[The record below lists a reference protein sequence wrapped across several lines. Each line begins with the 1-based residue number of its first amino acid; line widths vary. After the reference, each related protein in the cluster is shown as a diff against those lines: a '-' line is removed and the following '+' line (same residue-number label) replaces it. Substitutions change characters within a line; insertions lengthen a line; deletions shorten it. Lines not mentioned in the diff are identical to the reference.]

1 MIKIDIKLPINT
13 AKGKKQLELNTCLK
27 ANEITAIFGESGA
40 GKTTLL
46 KIIAGLI
53 KPEFG
58 RIEVGDELWLDTQKN
73 INLAIQKRKIG
84 FVFQDYALFPNMSVK
99 ENISYAATSK
109 QKVEELLSLMNLEN
123 LAKIYPKNLSGG
135 QAQRVALARA
145 LAREPQI
152 LLLDEPLSALDFKM
166 RSFLQDELVKI
177 LQHFKITTLLV
188 SHDLA
193 EIYKLSHRIL
203 ELSDGKI
210 IKDARTNEFF
220 TSSNLSAK
228 LRLSATLLEIKKSD
242 ILMIFTLLLN
252 QDIVKITLS
261 EEEFLRTYKNVKIGD
276 TLLLSIKAFN
286 PIVGGKIKCNHRK
299 IK

>member
-58 RIEVGDELWLDTQKN
+58 RIEVGDELWFDTQKN
-73 INLAIQKRKIG
+73 VNLAIQKRKIG

-109 QKVEELLSLMNLEN
+109 QKAEELLSLMNLEN

-203 ELSDGKI
+203 ELKNGKI
-210 IKDARTNEFF
+210 IKDFPKNEFF
-220 TSSNLSAK
+220 THSSISAK
-228 LRLSATLLEIKKSD
+228 LRLSTTLLEIKKSD
-242 ILMIFTLLLN
+242 ILVVLTLLLN
-252 QDIVKITLS
+252 QDIIKITLS
-261 EEEFLRTYKNVKIGD
+261 EEEFLKAYQDVKIGD

-286 PIVGGKIKCNHRK
+286 PIIVGKLDK
-299 IK
+299 

>member
-203 ELSDGKI
+203 ELSDRKI

-228 LRLSATLLEIKKSD
+228 LRLSATLLEMKKSD
-242 ILMIFTLLLN
+242 ILVIFTLLLN

-261 EEEFLRTYKNVKIGD
+261 EEEFLKSYKDVKIGD

-286 PIVGGKIKCNHRK
+286 PIIVGKLDK
-299 IK
+299 

>member
-46 KIIAGLI
+46 KIIAGII

-58 RIEVGDELWLDTQKN
+58 RIEVEDELWLDTQKN
-73 INLAIQKRKIG
+73 INLSIQKRKIG

-228 LRLSATLLEIKKSD
+228 LRLSATLLEMKKSD
-242 ILMIFTLLLN
+242 ILVIFTLLLN

-261 EEEFLRTYKNVKIGD
+261 EEEFLKSYKDVKIGD

-286 PIVGGKIKCNHRK
+286 PIIVGKLDK
-299 IK
+299 

>member
-27 ANEITAIFGESGA
+27 ANKITAIFGESGA

-58 RIEVGDELWLDTQKN
+58 RIKVGDELWLDTQKN

-109 QKVEELLSLMNLEN
+109 QKAEELLSLMNLEN

-228 LRLSATLLEIKKSD
+228 LRLSATLLEMKKSD
-242 ILMIFTLLLN
+242 ILVIFTLLLN
-252 QDIVKITLS
+252 QDIIKITLS
-261 EEEFLRTYKNVKIGD
+261 EEEFLRTYKDVKIGD

-286 PIVGGKIKCNHRK
+286 PIIVGKL
-299 IK
+299 

>member
-1 MIKIDIKLPINT
+1 MNT

-58 RIEVGDELWLDTQKN
+58 RIEVGDELWFDTQKN
-73 INLAIQKRKIG
+73 VNLAIQKRKIG

-109 QKVEELLSLMNLEN
+109 QKAEELLSLMNLEN

-228 LRLSATLLEIKKSD
+228 LRLSATLLEMKKSD
-242 ILMIFTLLLN
+242 ILVIFTLLLN

-261 EEEFLRTYKNVKIGD
+261 EEEFLKSYKDVKIGD

-286 PIVGGKIKCNHRK
+286 PIIVGKLDK
-299 IK
+299 

>member
-286 PIVGGKIKCNHRK
+286 PIIVGK
-299 IK
+299 

>member
-13 AKGKKQLELNTCLK
+13 AKGKKQLELNICLK

-58 RIEVGDELWLDTQKN
+58 RIEVGDELWFDTQKN
-73 INLAIQKRKIG
+73 VNLAIQKRKIG

-109 QKVEELLSLMNLEN
+109 QKAEELLSLMNLEN

-228 LRLSATLLEIKKSD
+228 LRLSATLLEMKKSD
-242 ILMIFTLLLN
+242 ILVIFTLLLN

-261 EEEFLRTYKNVKIGD
+261 EEEFLRTYKDVKIGD

-286 PIVGGKIKCNHRK
+286 PIIVGKLDK
-299 IK
+299 

>member
-1 MIKIDIKLPINT
+1 
-13 AKGKKQLELNTCLK
+13 
-27 ANEITAIFGESGA
+27 
-40 GKTTLL
+40 
-46 KIIAGLI
+46 GLI

-188 SHDLA
+188 SHDLT

-286 PIVGGKIKCNHRK
+286 PIIVGKLDK
-299 IK
+299 

>member
-58 RIEVGDELWLDTQKN
+58 RIEVGDELWFDTQKN
-73 INLAIQKRKIG
+73 VNLAIQKRKIG

-109 QKVEELLSLMNLEN
+109 QKAEELLSLMNLEN

-228 LRLSATLLEIKKSD
+228 LRLSATLLEMKKSD
-242 ILMIFTLLLN
+242 ILVIFTLLLN

-261 EEEFLRTYKNVKIGD
+261 EEEFLKSYKDVKIGD

-286 PIVGGKIKCNHRK
+286 PIIVGKLDKQK
-299 IK
+299 

>member
-58 RIEVGDELWLDTQKN
+58 RIEVGDELWFDTQKN
-73 INLAIQKRKIG
+73 VNLAIQKRNIG

-109 QKVEELLSLMNLEN
+109 QKAEELLSLMNLEN

-228 LRLSATLLEIKKSD
+228 LRLSATLLEMKKSD
-242 ILMIFTLLLN
+242 ILVIFTLLLN

-261 EEEFLRTYKNVKIGD
+261 EEEFLKSYKDVKIGD

-286 PIVGGKIKCNHRK
+286 PIIVGKLDK
-299 IK
+299 

>member
-13 AKGKKQLELNTCLK
+13 AKGKKQLELNTYLK

-58 RIEVGDELWLDTQKN
+58 RIEVGDELWFDTQKN
-73 INLAIQKRKIG
+73 VNLAIQKRKIG

-228 LRLSATLLEIKKSD
+228 LRLSATLLEMKKSD
-242 ILMIFTLLLN
+242 ILVIFTLLLN

-261 EEEFLRTYKNVKIGD
+261 EEEFLKSYKDVKIGD

-286 PIVGGKIKCNHRK
+286 PIIVGKL
-299 IK
+299 

>member
-58 RIEVGDELWLDTQKN
+58 RIEVGDELWFDTQKN
-73 INLAIQKRKIG
+73 VNLAIQKRKIG
-84 FVFQDYALFPNMSVK
+84 FVFQDYALFPNMSAK

-109 QKVEELLSLMNLEN
+109 QKAEELLSLMNLEN

-228 LRLSATLLEIKKSD
+228 LRLSATLLEMKKSD
-242 ILMIFTLLLN
+242 ILVIFTLLLN

-261 EEEFLRTYKNVKIGD
+261 EEEFLKSYKDVKIGD

-286 PIVGGKIKCNHRK
+286 PIIVGKLDK
-299 IK
+299 

>member
-27 ANEITAIFGESGA
+27 ANEITAIFGESGV

-73 INLAIQKRKIG
+73 VNLAIQKRKIG

-109 QKVEELLSLMNLEN
+109 QKAEELLSLMNLEN

-203 ELSDGKI
+203 ELNDGKI

-228 LRLSATLLEIKKSD
+228 LRLSATLLEMKKSD
-242 ILMIFTLLLN
+242 ILVIFTLLLN

-261 EEEFLRTYKNVKIGD
+261 EEEFLKSYKDIKIGD

-286 PIVGGKIKCNHRK
+286 PIIVGKL
-299 IK
+299 

>member
-58 RIEVGDELWLDTQKN
+58 RIEVGDELWFDTQKN
-73 INLAIQKRKIG
+73 VNLAIQKRKIG

-109 QKVEELLSLMNLEN
+109 QKAEELLSLMNLEN

-242 ILMIFTLLLN
+242 ILVVLTLLLN
-252 QDIVKITLS
+252 QDIIKITLS
-261 EEEFLRTYKNVKIGD
+261 EEEFLKVYQDVKIGD

-286 PIVGGKIKCNHRK
+286 PIIVGKLDK
-299 IK
+299 

>member
-177 LQHFKITTLLV
+177 LQHFRITTLLV

-210 IKDARTNEFF
+210 IKDVRTNEFF

-261 EEEFLRTYKNVKIGD
+261 EEEFLRTYKDVKIGD

-286 PIVGGKIKCNHRK
+286 PIIVGKLDKQK
-299 IK
+299 

>member
-58 RIEVGDELWLDTQKN
+58 RIEVGDELWFDTQKN
-73 INLAIQKRKIG
+73 VNLAIQKRKIG
-84 FVFQDYALFPNMSVK
+84 FVFQNYALFPNMSVK

-109 QKVEELLSLMNLEN
+109 QKAEELLSLMNLEN

-242 ILMIFTLLLN
+242 ILVVLTLLLN
-252 QDIVKITLS
+252 QDIIKITLS
-261 EEEFLRTYKNVKIGD
+261 EEEFLKAYQDVKIGD

-286 PIVGGKIKCNHRK
+286 PIIVGKLDK
-299 IK
+299 

>member
-286 PIVGGKIKCNHRK
+286 PIIVGKL
-299 IK
+299 

>member
-1 MIKIDIKLPINT
+1 MIQIDIKLPINT

-58 RIEVGDELWLDTQKN
+58 RIEVGDELWFDTQKN
-73 INLAIQKRKIG
+73 VNLAIQKRKIG

-109 QKVEELLSLMNLEN
+109 QKAEELLSLMNLEN

-242 ILMIFTLLLN
+242 ILVVLTLLLN
-252 QDIVKITLS
+252 QDIIKITLS
-261 EEEFLRTYKNVKIGD
+261 EEEFLKAYQDVKIGD

-286 PIVGGKIKCNHRK
+286 PIIVGKLDK
-299 IK
+299 

>member
-73 INLAIQKRKIG
+73 VNLAIQKRKIG

-210 IKDARTNEFF
+210 IKDARINEFF

-286 PIVGGKIKCNHRK
+286 PIIVGKLDK
-299 IK
+299 

>member
-58 RIEVGDELWLDTQKN
+58 RIEVGDELWFDTQKN
-73 INLAIQKRKIG
+73 VNLAIQKRKIG

-109 QKVEELLSLMNLEN
+109 QKAEELLSLINLEN

-228 LRLSATLLEIKKSD
+228 LRLSATLLEMKKSD
-242 ILMIFTLLLN
+242 ILVIFTLLLN

-261 EEEFLRTYKNVKIGD
+261 EEEFLKSYKDVKIGD

-286 PIVGGKIKCNHRK
+286 PIIVGKLDK
-299 IK
+299 

>member
-1 MIKIDIKLPINT
+1 
-13 AKGKKQLELNTCLK
+13 
-27 ANEITAIFGESGA
+27 
-40 GKTTLL
+40 
-46 KIIAGLI
+46 
-53 KPEFG
+53 
-58 RIEVGDELWLDTQKN
+58 EVGDELWFDTQKN
-73 INLAIQKRKIG
+73 VNLAIQKRKIG

-109 QKVEELLSLMNLEN
+109 QKAEELLSLMNLEN

-228 LRLSATLLEIKKSD
+228 LHLSATLLEMKKSD
-242 ILMIFTLLLN
+242 ILVIFTLLLN

-261 EEEFLRTYKNVKIGD
+261 EEEFLKSYKDVKIGD

-286 PIVGGKIKCNHRK
+286 PIIVGKLDK
-299 IK
+299 

>member
-27 ANEITAIFGESGA
+27 ANEIAAIFGESGA

-58 RIEVGDELWLDTQKN
+58 RIEVEDELWLDTQKN
-73 INLAIQKRKIG
+73 INLSIQKRKIG

-109 QKVEELLSLMNLEN
+109 QKAEELLSLMNLEN

-228 LRLSATLLEIKKSD
+228 LRLSATLLEMKKSD
-242 ILMIFTLLLN
+242 ILVIFTLLLN

-261 EEEFLRTYKNVKIGD
+261 EEEFLKSYKDVKIGD

-286 PIVGGKIKCNHRK
+286 PIIVGKL
-299 IK
+299 

>member
-73 INLAIQKRKIG
+73 INLGIQKRKIG

-261 EEEFLRTYKNVKIGD
+261 EEEFLRTYKDVKIGD

-286 PIVGGKIKCNHRK
+286 PIIVGKLDKQE
-299 IK
+299 

>member
-58 RIEVGDELWLDTQKN
+58 RIEVGDELWFDTQKN
-73 INLAIQKRKIG
+73 VNLAIQKRKIG

-109 QKVEELLSLMNLEN
+109 QKAEELLSLMNLEN

-193 EIYKLSHRIL
+193 EIYKLSNRIL

-228 LRLSATLLEIKKSD
+228 LRLSATLLEMKKSD
-242 ILMIFTLLLN
+242 ILVIFTLLLN

-261 EEEFLRTYKNVKIGD
+261 EEEFLKSYKDVKIGD

-286 PIVGGKIKCNHRK
+286 PIIVGKLDK
-299 IK
+299 

>member
-58 RIEVGDELWLDTQKN
+58 RIEAGDELWFDTQKN
-73 INLAIQKRKIG
+73 VNLAIQKRKIG

-109 QKVEELLSLMNLEN
+109 QKAEELLSLMNLEN

-228 LRLSATLLEIKKSD
+228 LRLSATLLEMKKSD
-242 ILMIFTLLLN
+242 ILVIFTLLLN

-261 EEEFLRTYKNVKIGD
+261 EEEFLKSYKDVKIGD

-286 PIVGGKIKCNHRK
+286 PIIVGKLDK
-299 IK
+299 

>member
-27 ANEITAIFGESGA
+27 ANEITAIFGESGV

-58 RIEVGDELWLDTQKN
+58 RIKVGDELWLDTQKN

-109 QKVEELLSLMNLEN
+109 QKAEELLSLMNLEN

-228 LRLSATLLEIKKSD
+228 LRLSATLLEMKKSD
-242 ILMIFTLLLN
+242 ILVIFTLLLN

-261 EEEFLRTYKNVKIGD
+261 EGEFLKSYKDIKIGD

-286 PIVGGKIKCNHRK
+286 PIIVGKL
-299 IK
+299 

>member
-27 ANEITAIFGESGA
+27 ANEITAIFGESGV

-109 QKVEELLSLMNLEN
+109 QKAEELLSLMNLEN

-228 LRLSATLLEIKKSD
+228 LRLSATLLEMKKSD
-242 ILMIFTLLLN
+242 ILVIFTLLLN

-261 EEEFLRTYKNVKIGD
+261 EEEFLRTYKDVKIGD

-286 PIVGGKIKCNHRK
+286 PIIVGKLDKQK
-299 IK
+299 

>member
-58 RIEVGDELWLDTQKN
+58 RIEVGDELWFDTQKN
-73 INLAIQKRKIG
+73 VNLAIQKRKIG

-109 QKVEELLSLMNLEN
+109 QKAEELLSLMNLEN

-286 PIVGGKIKCNHRK
+286 PIIVGKPDKQK
-299 IK
+299 

>member
-73 INLAIQKRKIG
+73 VNLAIQKRKIG

-228 LRLSATLLEIKKSD
+228 LHLSATLLEMKKSD
-242 ILMIFTLLLN
+242 ILVIFTLLLN

-261 EEEFLRTYKNVKIGD
+261 EEEFLKSYKDVKIGD

-286 PIVGGKIKCNHRK
+286 PIIVGKLDK
-299 IK
+299 

>member
-13 AKGKKQLELNTCLK
+13 TKGKKQLELNTCLK

-261 EEEFLRTYKNVKIGD
+261 EEEFLRTYKDVKIGD

-286 PIVGGKIKCNHRK
+286 PIIVGKLDKQK
-299 IK
+299 

>member
-27 ANEITAIFGESGA
+27 ANEITAIFGESGV

-276 TLLLSIKAFN
+276 TLLLSIKASN
-286 PIVGGKIKCNHRK
+286 PIIVGKLDKQK
-299 IK
+299 

>member
-27 ANEITAIFGESGA
+27 ANEITAIFGESGV
-40 GKTTLL
+40 GKTILL

-286 PIVGGKIKCNHRK
+286 PIIVGKLDKQK
-299 IK
+299 

>member
-1 MIKIDIKLPINT
+1 MKIDIKLPINT

-58 RIEVGDELWLDTQKN
+58 RIEVGDELWFDTQKN
-73 INLAIQKRKIG
+73 VNLAIQKRKIG

-109 QKVEELLSLMNLEN
+109 QKAEELLSLMNLEN

-242 ILMIFTLLLN
+242 ILVVLTLLLN
-252 QDIVKITLS
+252 QDIIKITLS
-261 EEEFLRTYKNVKIGD
+261 EEEFLKAYQDVKIGD

-286 PIVGGKIKCNHRK
+286 PIIVGKLDK
-299 IK
+299 